1 MFPYKLSIQTVL
13 PDNYLK
19 DPEFKMQMTTL
30 QENGFWGVELN
41 IADPLAANLDQ
52 IKEFL
57 STFDLKL
64 SMYASGLTAKVFSL
78 SLSSTDETNRQNAV
92 QKIKEIADAIDSPD
106 IGIIL
111 GFFKG
116 AKSYKPEETKAQF
129 RKSLNELA
137 PYVTEKQVP
146 LLIEATNRYESSIAN
161 SLEETAGF
169 VKDYNSKYL
178 QILPDTYHMN
188 IEESDLYEALDRYSK
203 YYTSIHL
210 SDNNRLFPGFGAIDF
225 SAILNHLKKS
235 GFTGRLA
242 IEGNIKKDFHSD
254 TRKSVEYLKSIIS

>member
-1 MFPYKLSIQTVL
+1 MFPYKLSVQTVL

-19 DPEFKMQMTTL
+19 DPEFIMQMTTL

-41 IADPLAANLDQ
+41 IADPLTADIKQL
-52 IKEFL
+52 KEFL
-57 STFDLKL
+57 SAFDLEL

-78 SLSSTDETNRQNAV
+78 SLSSTEETNRKNAV
-92 QKIKEIADAIDSPD
+92 QKIKEMADAIDSPE

-116 AKSYKPEETKAQF
+116 AKSNEPDKAKTQF
-129 RKSLNELA
+129 RKSLDELA
-137 PYVTEKQVP
+137 PYIIKKQVP

-161 SLEETAGF
+161 TLEETADL

-188 IEESDLYEALDRYSK
+188 IEESDLFDALDRYSK

-210 SDNNRLFPGFGAIDF
+210 SDNNRFFPGFGAIDF
-225 SAILNHLKKS
+225 SAIFTYFKKS

-242 IEGNIKKDFHSD
+242 IEGNLKNDFHSD
-254 TRKSVEYLKSIIS
+254 IRKSVEYLKSMI